1 MTHHRQKFVRSRH
14 ARSGTLAATVMALAI
29 MSSPGRAPAAE
40 GEPHGIYRD
49 SGDVNEQLPRFYC
62 KEQANKL
69 REQYQADQQT
79 LRDIQKYIAD
89 HAAAMAERPY
99 WGQQIRAEELVAK
112 EKLKKDRAKW
122 AQLKSRCPDIGQLDP
137 EQADPDPA
145 SPDPKN
151 RNGTGPGNLREEGE
165 RLLIQYESAEEA
177 ATTLASACSD
187 CARSM
192 KDGRHTAYSAD
203 GIIDDPTGYHNANCG
218 ARLQLLKYR
227 AASLLAE
234 SRARTK
240 LANDPPRDDLKAI
253 VTVTFRQTPKP
264 DLKKET
270 DRWLWEATNASR
282 KVAANIDG
290 YTTSF
295 ERYQGAEKAGDR
307 GAMHAQAKSM
317 LRCAIAAEEAAV
329 IAADR
334 TERLET
340 AEPPSKFDAPLNAE
354 QKSELTKRFRDEQE
368 ALLKNGLSAEFRN
381 ALKDSGLTDDE
392 IQTVE
397 AEMKKQTPEEMAE
410 KFEQRIARRK
420 FRNELAAQEKNK
432 RRSSHRA
439 PPADLQEMELYA
451 RSLMEQTQRT
461 AASPTPIK

>member
-1 MTHHRQKFVRSRH
+1 
-14 ARSGTLAATVMALAI
+14 MALAI

-89 HAAAMAERPY
+89 HAADMAERPY

-112 EKLKKDRAKW
+112 EKLRKDRAQW
-122 AQLKSRCPDIGQLDP
+122 AQFKARCPDAGQLDP
-137 EQADPDPA
+137 EQADPDAVP
-145 SPDPKN
+145 PDPKN
-151 RNGTGPGNLREEGE
+151 RNGTGPGNLREEADQ
-165 RLLIQYESAEEA
+165 LLSQYEAAQEKANGMRSACA
-177 ATTLASACSD
+177 QCASA
-187 CARSM
+187 M
-192 KDGRHTAYSAD
+192 KNGGLAFGPERTS
-203 GIIDDPTGYHNANCG
+203 IDDPTAYYNANCG
-218 ARLQLLKYR
+218 ARLQMLNYQ
-227 AASLLAE
+227 AACFLAE
-234 SRARTK
+234 SRARRK
-240 LANDPPRDDLKAI
+240 LAGDPPRDDFKAI
-253 VTVTFRQTPKP
+253 VTVTFKHTPKS

-307 GAMHAQAKSM
+307 AAMHAQAKSM
-317 LRCAIAAEEAAV
+317 LRCATAAEEAAV

-334 TERLET
+334 TERLEA

-397 AEMKKQTPEEMAE
+397 AEMKKQAPEEMAE

-432 RRSSHRA
+432 RRSSDSSHRA

-451 RSLMEQTQRT
+451 RSLMEQTQRA